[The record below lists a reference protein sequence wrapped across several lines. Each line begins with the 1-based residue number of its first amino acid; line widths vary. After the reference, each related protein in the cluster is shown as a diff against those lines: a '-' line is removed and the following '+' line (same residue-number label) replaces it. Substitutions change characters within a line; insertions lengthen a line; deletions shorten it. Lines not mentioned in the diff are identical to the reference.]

1 MNPVFKCRYKSL
13 CAPKCKS
20 SGWGVLLTTLRVV
33 NEMPLPI
40 QSRRSKA
47 FLNKD
52 WFGFLYWTS
61 RRWCRVEDSF
71 TSLCQ
76 RTPRQT
82 PVDPDNA
89 TFASP
94 DAQIPRQ
101 TEVEGRHWFVALV
114 FGQIVNQS
122 GRSRS
127 AEERQSARVAN
138 LPRCRVMMRKN
149 AKLKD

>member
-1 MNPVFKCRYKSL
+1 
-13 CAPKCKS
+13 
-20 SGWGVLLTTLRVV
+20 
-33 NEMPLPI
+33 MPLPI

-52 WFGFLYWTS
+52 WFGFRIELLGDDAESKTLF
-61 RRWCRVEDSF
+61 RK
-71 TSLCQ
+71 
-76 RTPRQT
+76 TPRQT
-82 PVDPDNA
+82 PVRPGNA
-89 TFASP
+89 TFAPP

-149 AKLKD
+149 ANLRD